1 MSVILFLFTA
11 YGVCFGL
18 MNDKAPI
25 IPAIR
30 NLPILPDKNG
40 KTFFSRMLACPYCTG
55 FHAGWIAWIIL
66 RLQRHLMDE
75 TDVSMMIGDALAH
88 AFAASAF
95 CYLAD
100 TVAQWVEQSNE

>member
-1 MSVILFLFTA
+1 MSVILFLFTS
-11 YGVCFGL
+11 YGICFGL
-18 MNDKAPI
+18 MNDKAPL

-30 NLPILPDKNG
+30 NIPILPDSNG

-55 FHAGWIAWIIL
+55 FHAGWIAWTIL
-66 RLQRHLMDE
+66 RLQGHIMGK
-75 TDVSMMIGDALAH
+75 TDILTMVGDVLAH

-100 TVAQWVEQSNE
+100 ITAQWIEQSNE